1 MNDPIEQLVAQ
12 LAAQPVA
19 EDCTNQYAPN
29 GDPGQDI
36 RRANLTRYLR
46 LAIARKPD
54 LLLLGEAPGYLGCRR
69 TGIPF
74 TSDKI
79 LLAASNEHVLF
90 GSAYGY
96 QHASND
102 GRMPGEQTATI
113 VWRCFAQHDL
123 IAIGWNAYPFHPHR
137 PGQPN
142 SNRTPRASELK
153 QGLPFLQS
161 LLQLLDPNIPLV
173 AMGNSAARNLE
184 QLGLPYRKVRHPA
197 QGGARQFEAG
207 IAEIAASLKASHHAG
222 H

>member
-1 MNDPIEQLVAQ
+1 MNDPIDQLIAQ

-19 EDCTNQYAPN
+19 TDCTNQYAPN
-29 GDPGQDI
+29 GDPAQDT
-36 RRANLTRYLR
+36 RRANLSRYLQI
-46 LAIARKPD
+46 AIAHKPD

-79 LLAASNEHVLF
+79 LLAPNNEHVLF

-96 QHASND
+96 QHATND
-102 GRMPGEQTATI
+102 GRFPAEQTATI
-113 VWRCFAQHDL
+113 VWRCFSQYG
-123 IAIGWNAYPFHPHR
+123 IVAIGWNAYPFHPHK
-137 PGQPN
+137 PDQPN

-153 QGLPFLQS
+153 QGLPFLQA
-161 LLQLLDPNIPLV
+161 LLQLLEPDIPLV

-184 QLGLPYRKVRHPA
+184 QLGLAYRKVRHPA

-207 IAEIAASLKASHHAG
+207 IAEIAATLVRPNRTQS
-222 H
+222 